1 MEEKLGRRLLMSE
14 FFKLNN
20 ISQNRLYACYASG
33 KMWKNYISKLEAAW
47 VDTTVALKN
56 D

>member
-1 MEEKLGRRLLMSE
+1 MNINEFKMRSQIRLALIKMEEKLGRRLLMSE

-33 KMWKNYISKLEAAW
+33 KM
-47 VDTTVALKN
+47 
-56 D
+56 